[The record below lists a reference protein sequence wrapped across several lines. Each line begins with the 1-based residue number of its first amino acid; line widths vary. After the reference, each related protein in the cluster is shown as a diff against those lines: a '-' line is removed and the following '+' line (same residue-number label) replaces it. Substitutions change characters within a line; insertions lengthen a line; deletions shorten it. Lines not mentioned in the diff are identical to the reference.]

1 MPTAHDAPSRSWC
14 SDRVPW
20 RGSSPIRGKRAATPQ
35 SVANGD
41 SNRRGVHGVVGE
53 QLLRTNEART
63 DGSVRGF
70 MACGTLR
77 VATGIVG
84 LCLLAGLGGTALAQ
98 ENKAPAEAIQG
109 PALKLELNRLE
120 PAGEACRTYLLV
132 DNSRGP
138 ALKSLKVD
146 LFAFDTEGVAQ
157 KRLAVELGPVPDRK
171 TMVRLFDFPALAC
184 PKIGRVLLN
193 DVIACEGG
201 DATRENCL
209 ARIEPESKTATPFVR

>member
-1 MPTAHDAPSRSWC
+1 MS
-14 SDRVPW
+14 
-20 RGSSPIRGKRAATPQ
+20 
-35 SVANGD
+35 
-41 SNRRGVHGVVGE
+41 GE
-53 QLLRTNEART
+53 QLLRTN
-63 DGSVRGF
+63 GF
-70 MACGTLR
+70 RAG
-77 VATGIVG
+77 AAG
-84 LCLLAGLGGTALAQ
+84 LALLATLGGALAQ
-98 ENKAPAEAIQG
+98 DSKA

-157 KRLAVELGPVPDRK
+157 KRLAVELGPVQDRK

-193 DVIACEGG
+193 DVLACEGG
-201 DATRENCL
+201 EASRENCL
-209 ARIEPESKTATPFVR
+209 ERIETESKTSASFVR